1 MCKRSAFIVAA
12 GIGLMATCW
21 AQSPQLAAGPMQQ
34 KVSTTCTE
42 CHDANIIVQQRLD
55 RKAWTK
61 EVDKMTKWGALV
73 DPADRDA
80 FIEYLSTNF
89 GPNNTF
95 VPRQN
100 PPAEDMK
107 GGGSTGKKTGK

>member
-1 MCKRSAFIVAA
+1 MCNRRVFVLLA
-12 GIGLMATCW
+12 GMGFATMCW
-21 AQSPQLAAGPMQQ
+21 AQAPQLPPGPMQQ

-42 CHDANIIVQQRLD
+42 CHDANIIVQQRLSQ
-55 RKAWTK
+55 KGWTK

-73 DPADRDA
+73 EPGERDA

-100 PPAEDMK
+100 PPAEDIK
-107 GGGSTGKKTGK
+107 GSSSSGKRTGK

>member
-1 MCKRSAFIVAA
+1 MCWRSAFVLA
-12 GIGLMATCW
+12 GLVLTTMCW
-21 AQSPQLAAGPMQQ
+21 GQSPQLPAGPMQQ
-34 KVSTTCTE
+34 KVTTTCTE
-42 CHDANIIVQQRLD
+42 CHDANIIVQQRLSQ
-55 RKAWTK
+55 KAWTK

-73 DPADRDA
+73 DPADRDV

-100 PPAEDMK
+100 PPAQDMK
-107 GGGSTGKKTGK
+107 NTSPSGKKTDK